1 MCQPVSWH
9 GVCICREQKIKTLY
23 IMQKGNIGVTTENIF
38 PVIKKFLYSD
48 HEIFLREMVSN
59 GVDAIQKLKTLADK
73 GEFKGELG
81 DLKVNVKLDEE
92 AKTITISDN
101 GIGMTEEE
109 IEKYINQIAFSGVSD
124 FLDKY
129 KDNANAIIG
138 HFGLGFYSS
147 FMVSDRVD
155 IITRSYKEGSK
166 GFKWTC
172 DGTPAYEITEVDKE
186 SRGSDIVLHISDD
199 CKEFLNKQKIEE
211 LLNKYCKFMAV
222 PIVFGKKQEWKDGK
236 MVDTDKDNVINDI
249 EPLWTK
255 APSTLKDEDYKKFYQ
270 ELYPM
275 QDEPLFWIHLNVDY
289 PFNLTGIL
297 YFPRI
302 KNNIDLQR
310 NKIQLYCNQVFV
322 TDHVEGIVPEF
333 LTLLYGVIDSPDIP
347 LNVSRSYLQSDANVK
362 KISTYI
368 TKKVADRLQSIFKE
382 DRKAYEEKWDN
393 LKLFIN
399 YGMLS
404 QEDFYDRAKDFALFK
419 DVDGK
424 HFTFEEYKTLIKDE
438 QTDKEGYLVYLYANN
453 VEEQYT
459 YIEAA
464 KNKGYNVLLLDG
476 QLDTPLVSMLEQK
489 FEKARFTR
497 VDADIVD
504 RLIVK
509 SDQKQ
514 TDISSEDSDNL
525 SQVFR
530 SQMPKLDKVEFNVEV
545 QSLGE
550 NSQPVVITQNEYMRR
565 MKQMSQF
572 QPGMSFYQQMPDSF
586 TLVLN
591 SDHVLVKQVL
601 NDCNNNTAE
610 ALKPILSELKGQQ
623 ARLAALRQN
632 QDKKKP
638 EELTQEEK
646 DDLQNTEKAVDEQKN
661 KQTEVI
667 EAYAKGNNVVNQL
680 IDLALLQ
687 NGMLK
692 GKALDEFLKRSVD
705 MIK

>member
-1 MCQPVSWH
+1 
-9 GVCICREQKIKTLY
+9 
-23 IMQKGNIGVTTENIF
+23 MQKGNIGVTTENIF

-59 GVDAIQKLKTLADK
+59 AVDATQKIKTLAEK
-73 GEFKGELG
+73 GDFKGELG
-81 DLKVNVKLDEE
+81 DLAVRITLDEA

-109 IEKYINQIAFSGVSD
+109 IDKYINQIAFSGVTD

-155 IITRSYKEGSK
+155 IITRSYKDDSK
-166 GFKWTC
+166 AVKWSC
-172 DGTPAYEITEVDKE
+172 DGTPSFEIEDVEKDG
-186 SRGSDIVLHISDD
+186 RGSDIVLHVSDD
-199 CKEFLNKQKIEE
+199 CKEFLQKSKIEE
-211 LLNKYCKFMAV
+211 LLNKYCKFMPV
-222 PIVFGKKQEWKDGK
+222 PVVFGKKTEWKDGK
-236 MVDTDKDNVINDI
+236 QVDTADDNIINSI

-255 APSTLKDEDYKKFYQ
+255 APSTLKDEDYKKFYS

-302 KNNIDLQR
+302 KNNIELQR

-322 TDHVEGIVPEF
+322 TDQVEGIVPEF
-333 LTLLYGVIDSPDIP
+333 LTLLHGVIDSPDIP

-382 DRKAYEEKWDN
+382 DRKGYEEKWDN
-393 LKLFIN
+393 LKIFIN

-404 QEDFYDRAKDFALFK
+404 QEDFYDRAKDFTLLK
-419 DVDGK
+419 DVEGK
-424 HFTFEEYKTLIKDE
+424 YYTFDEYKTLIEGE

-453 VEEQYT
+453 MEEQYT

-476 QLDTPLVSMLEQK
+476 QLDTPIVSMLEQK
-489 FEKARFTR
+489 LEKVRFTR
-497 VDADIVD
+497 VDADIAD
-504 RLIVK
+504 RLIAKEDNKK
-509 SDQKQ
+509 SDL
-514 TDISSEDSDNL
+514 DADDCNNL
-525 SQVFR
+525 SKVFS
-530 SQMPKLDKVEFNVEV
+530 SQIPHLDKAEFNVEV

-550 NSQPVVITQNEYMRR
+550 NSQPVVITQSEYMRR
-565 MKQMSQF
+565 MKQISQF
-572 QPGMSFYQQMPDSF
+572 QPGMSFYQQMPDSY

-591 SDHVLVKQVL
+591 SDHTLVKKVL
-601 NDCNNNTAE
+601 ESCNNKTSE
-610 ALKPILSELKGQQ
+610 ALKPILSELKGLQ
-623 ARLAALRQN
+623 ARLAVLHQSQTN
-632 QDKKKP
+632 KKP
-638 EELTQEEK
+638 EEVTKEEK
-646 DDLQNTEKAVDEQKN
+646 DDLQNTEKAINEQKT
-661 KQTEVI
+661 KQTEI
-667 EAYAKGNNVVNQL
+667 ISGYAKDDEIVHQL

-692 GKALDEFLKRSVD
+692 GQALDSFLKRSVD
-705 MIK
+705 LIK

>member
-1 MCQPVSWH
+1 
-9 GVCICREQKIKTLY
+9 
-23 IMQKGNIGVTTENIF
+23 MQKGNIGVTTENIF

-59 GVDAIQKLKTLADK
+59 GVDAIQKLKTLTDK

-489 FEKARFTR
+489 FEKSRFTR

-550 NSQPVVITQNEYMRR
+550 NSQPVVIIQNEYMRR

-623 ARLAALRQN
+623 ARLAALRQS

-667 EAYAKGNNVVNQL
+667 EAYAKGNNVVHQL

>member
-1 MCQPVSWH
+1 
-9 GVCICREQKIKTLY
+9 
-23 IMQKGNIGVTTENIF
+23 MQKGNIGVTTENIF

-59 GVDAIQKLKTLADK
+59 GVDAIQKLKTLTDK

-438 QTDKEGYLVYLYANN
+438 QTDKDGYLVYLYANN

-489 FEKARFTR
+489 FEKSRFTR

-623 ARLAALRQN
+623 ARLTALRQS

-667 EAYAKGNNVVNQL
+667 EAYAKGNNVVHQL

>member
-1 MCQPVSWH
+1 
-9 GVCICREQKIKTLY
+9 
-23 IMQKGNIGVTTENIF
+23 MQKGNIGVTTENIF

-59 GVDAIQKLKTLADK
+59 GVDAIQKLKTLTDK

-623 ARLAALRQN
+623 ARLAALRQS

-667 EAYAKGNNVVNQL
+667 EAYAKGNKVVHQL

>member
-1 MCQPVSWH
+1 
-9 GVCICREQKIKTLY
+9 
-23 IMQKGNIGVTTENIF
+23 MQKGNIGVTTENIF

-59 GVDAIQKLKTLADK
+59 AVDATQKLKTLAEK
-73 GEFKGELG
+73 GDFKGELG
-81 DLKVNVKLDEE
+81 ELKVSIKLDEA

-109 IEKYINQIAFSGVSD
+109 IDKYINQIAFSGVSD

-166 GFKWTC
+166 AVKWTC
-172 DGTPAYEITEVDKE
+172 DGTPAFEISEAEKE
-186 SRGSDIVLHISDD
+186 GRGSDVVLHISDD
-199 CKEFLNKQKIEE
+199 CKKFLNKQKIEE
-211 LLNKYCKFMAV
+211 LLNKYCKFMVV
-222 PIVFGKKQEWKDGK
+222 PVIFGKKQEWKDGK
-236 MVDTDKDNVINDI
+236 MVDTDKDNVINHI

-322 TDHVEGIVPEF
+322 TDQVEGIVPEF
-333 LTLLYGVIDSPDIP
+333 LTLLHGVIDSPDIP

-404 QEDFYDRAKDFALFK
+404 HEDFYNRAKDFALFK

-424 HFTFEEYKTLIKDE
+424 YFTFEEYKTLIQGE
-438 QTDKEGYLVYLYANN
+438 QTDKDGMLVYLYANN

-476 QLDTPLVSMLEQK
+476 DLDTPIVSMLEQK
-489 FEKARFTR
+489 FEKSRFTR

-509 SDQKQ
+509 DDQKK
-514 TDISSEDSDNL
+514 SELAAEDSENL

-530 SQMPKLDKVEFNVEV
+530 SQMPKLDKAEFNVEV
-545 QSLGE
+545 QALGE
-550 NSQPVVITQNEYMRR
+550 NGQPVVITQNEYMRR

-572 QPGMSFYQQMPDSF
+572 QPGMSFYQQMPDSY

-591 SDHVLVKQVL
+591 SDHTLVKQVL
-601 NDCNNNTAE
+601 ADCNSNTAE
-610 ALKPILSELKGQQ
+610 VLKPILSELKGQQ
-623 ARLAALRQN
+623 ARLDALHQS

-646 DDLQNTEKAVDEQKN
+646 DDLQNTEKAVNEQKS
-661 KQTEVI
+661 KKTEVLDN
-667 EAYAKGNNVVNQL
+667 YAKGNNVIHQL

-692 GKALDEFLKRSVD
+692 GKALDEFLKRSVE